1 MDLPAGIHDLFIQI
15 SHGDSAAAL
24 PLIRRLCNVDCRDE
38 GGQTALMCAA
48 QAGKLELVQELL
60 DRGADIKA
68 IDEDK
73 WTALIFA
80 AKEGHLDIVKSLLAK
95 GAEIDH
101 TDVNG
106 WSALMWASYKGH
118 ADVAEELLE
127 LGASPNV
134 QAHHGVTPIIWAAG
148 RGQTGVVECLLSHGA
163 KANSADKYGTTGLVW
178 AARKGHVGCV
188 KALLHHGANVDLA
201 GMNAWTAL
209 IVASRGGFTEVVK
222 MILDEEPNVNAVDK
236 DGMTSLCCAAK
247 EGHTEVVKLLLEQS
261 AYMNIQDK
269 NDETVLIHAVKG
281 GHLDIVKLLLDKYAD
296 VDIQG
301 SDKKTALFWS
311 ADKGLV
317 DITEALLDSNA
328 NPEIPNKDGETPL
341 LRAARNRNREIV
353 RILLD
358 KNAKVSAIDKRG
370 DTALHIAIRFRD
382 KKVSELLLRNPKDG
396 RLLYKPNKEGET
408 PYNID
413 CNHQKGILTQIFGAR
428 SFTPG
433 EEADSEMS
441 DLCSSALADI
451 LSEPTLAPP
460 ITVGLYARWGS
471 GKSFILK
478 KLQDEMRQ
486 FTNHSSKPVF
496 RFSCIVFIV
505 CLLLSAVLG
514 AAVLFIFSEAPGASI
529 GVFFAL
535 FFFLYFLLGVVYLG
549 NRKKWR
555 GMRATSSW
563 LAKQLNYLRLI
574 LAMIY
579 CNPPPQPPQSSKALP
594 IRFIFGDHLHL
605 SNIGGE
611 TPLSKAVTSLS
622 AAVERDLGFM
632 ASRVFRVTRNKY
644 TEGLTKW
651 KRCCCIPC
659 FLLTLLVLACFVAFL
674 VLLFYYFLNTRA
686 VYTNR
691 QHIFIAMIVTGSLVG
706 LALLVNSIWIIQFLY
721 NLIWSPQLRLRRGA
735 SGPLKLEA
743 DTLAQFVHCVD
754 AFQGSQTRMVVVVD
768 GLDSCEQEQI
778 LHLLDSIKALFSSPD
793 SPYITILAIDPYI
806 IAKAIDQN
814 LHTVFKESNIRGHD
828 YLRNLVHLPFYLE
841 VGIKLRENSESA
853 SPTANHIPP
862 SNPKQ
867 LRWGL
872 PSIPE
877 MPENDNGRRV
887 RFTQKIRPE
896 ASQQAGTPSPRPDR
910 HQITALPN
918 KEDSESQALG
928 RMNSGTTRD
937 VSQLLASDEQFSD
950 LSPRSM
956 SRLLNIVSITGR
968 LLRAN
973 NISFQWQRLA
983 SWVNVTEKWPYRT
996 SRMAVFYQNN
1006 EESFDDELPLK
1017 AVYES
1022 IQDEIPASR
1031 EIEPLLDLDQDSRS
1045 FLVYLTKHTPVLTVG
1060 DLRRFLPCACHLDP
1074 YLRKQ
1079 IKDSLESQDM
1089 AGALPN
1095 ISALPRPQSFGSN
1108 FPNQV
1113 SSRSSV
1119 YSALSDTPSRLSY
1132 QMAAINP
1139 FSKKIPSPAISGTPS
1154 PGFLTVKDVCDR
1166 LLQLEGIDKH
1176 SIPRYQTRIAEHNV
1190 NGHVLLQCD
1199 LDELKEVL
1207 GMNFG
1212 DWQLFRSLVMT
1223 MRGQAL
1229 SCTHS
1234 PSMSSSDVLQMET
1247 SQVDSGAN
1255 GLNAGAGTNNSP
1267 GAISPHSQNDYL
1279 NLSFEEL
1286 RKSSQHSSQ
1295 RSSLHNSRLS
1305 LGTSVSESSQFID
1318 QSGTSEAEEESSS
1331 PKHVPRTDHASLL
1344 RAMDE
1349 KGGDVDREGITQ
1361 FMGVVSDCEYDELP
1375 EQYEMSNVIPLQDV
1389 GLTPAEETIPAV
1401 SSGVGLR
1408 RNHSLKSEDANRPK
1422 TNGIHLVDGL
1432 VSERTAGVKH
1442 VGISLPSEQKAKR
1455 QRSLS
1460 EESGESEPTENQPLL
1475 EKNVTNEKDRGK
1487 HKSDA
1492 EHRRSPV
1499 KTAKVQLTSP
1509 KKENGHMDAKPSQ
1522 RLYQPEPNIISPDLK
1537 AQVVED
1543 VERMFENLEVELAHR
1558 KQQSL
1563 PLEVPPPLEP
1573 ALPKPGNVRFPK
1585 SPFRGE
1591 QQTHDLSLLAGYS
1604 SFTPMLRELQ
1614 SVPET
1619 DVMST
1624 TTNSDEVLS
1633 TPGST
1638 DQPRYRRPLVRQ
1650 SQSSDLLTRDRTPPP
1665 PRTVDEKPMMRSVSQ
1680 PNRFTDAGLEL
1691 TQQESPQQRTLDQS
1705 FDEFIMLSLEEQR
1718 KKRTVSDSEELEKPP
1733 KNSGR
1738 GSANPFWRQSAPS
1751 LGLNCDKKDNVF
1763 TVNVGDPGPSNTDR
1777 RTAVHKGGLT
1787 L

>member
-1 MDLPAGIHDLFIQI
+1 MDLPMGIHDLFVQI

-24 PLIRRLCNVDCRDE
+24 PLIQRLRNVDCRDE

-68 IDEDK
+68 VDEDK

-80 AKEGHLDIVKSLLAK
+80 AKDGHLDIVKGLLAK

-118 ADVAEELLE
+118 AEVAEELLQQ
-127 LGASPNV
+127 GASPNV

-148 RGQTGVVECLLSHGA
+148 RGQTAVVECLLRHGA

-178 AARKGHVGCV
+178 AARKGHIGCV
-188 KALLHHGANVDLA
+188 KALLHNGANVDIA
-201 GMNAWTAL
+201 GMNSWTAL
-209 IVASRGGFTEVVK
+209 IVASRGGFTEVVE
-222 MILDEEPNVNAVDK
+222 MILQEEPNVNAVDK
-236 DGMTSLCCAAK
+236 EGMTSICCAAK
-247 EGHTEVVKLLLEQS
+247 EGNTEVVKLLLAHS

-269 NDETVLIHAVKG
+269 SEDTVLIHAVKG
-281 GHLDIVKLLLDKYAD
+281 GHTEIVKALLDKYAD
-296 VDIQG
+296 VNLQG
-301 SDKKTALFWS
+301 HDKKTALFWA

-317 DITEALLDSNA
+317 DIAEALLECNA
-328 NPEIPNKDGETPL
+328 NTEISNKEGETPL

-353 RILLD
+353 RLLLD
-358 KNAKVSAIDKRG
+358 KNAKVSATDKRG

-486 FTNHSSKPVF
+486 FTVHSSKPIF
-496 RFSCIVFIV
+496 RFSCLVFIV

-514 AAVLFIFSEAPGASI
+514 AAVLFIFSNSPGASV
-529 GVFFAL
+529 GVFFTL
-535 FFFLYFLLGVVYLG
+535 FFSLYFILGLVYLG

-555 GMRATSSW
+555 GMRTTSSW
-563 LAKQLNYLRLI
+563 LAKQLNYLRLL

-579 CNPPPQPPQSSKALP
+579 CNPPPKPPQNNKALP

-611 TPLSKAVTSLS
+611 TPLSKAVASLS

-632 ASRVFRVTRNKY
+632 ASRVYRVTRNKY
-644 TEGLTKW
+644 AEGQSRW
-651 KRCCCIPC
+651 KHRCCIPR
-659 FLLTLLVLACFVAFL
+659 FLVTLLVLACLIAFL
-674 VLLFYYFLNTRA
+674 VLLFYYFLNGHTLA
-686 VYTNR
+686 
-691 QHIFIAMIVTGSLVG
+691 QKMKKHIFIAMITNGCVVAV
-706 LALLVNSIWIIQFLY
+706 ALLI
-721 NLIWSPQLRLRRGA
+721 NLIGLLQFIFNVVWSPQLRLRRGA
-735 SGPLKLEA
+735 TRNCDLKSESFLRALKSEA
-743 DTLAQFVHCVD
+743 DTLSQLVHCVD
-754 AFQGSQTRMVVVVD
+754 GFQGTQTRMVVVVD

-793 SPYITILAIDPYI
+793 NPYITILAIDPYI

-841 VGIKLRENSESA
+841 VGIKLKDNAECG
-853 SPTANHIPP
+853 SPTTNHVAP
-862 SNPKQ
+862 SNQK
-867 LRWGL
+867 
-872 PSIPE
+872 PE
-877 MPENDNGRRV
+877 MNQQTITTSSKPDHLSKDETDN
-887 RFTQKIRPE
+887 
-896 ASQQAGTPSPRPDR
+896 
-910 HQITALPN
+910 
-918 KEDSESQALG
+918 QALG

-973 NISFQWQRLA
+973 SITFQWQRLA
-983 SWVNVTEKWPYRT
+983 SWVNLTEKWPYRT
-996 SRMAVFYQNN
+996 SRLAVYYRSH
-1006 EESFDDELPLK
+1006 EDAFDDELPLK
-1017 AVYES
+1017 ALFER
-1022 IQDEIPASR
+1022 ILDEIPTSR
-1031 EIEPLLDLDQDSRS
+1031 EAEPLLDLDQDGRS
-1045 FLVYLTKHTPVLTVG
+1045 FLVYLTKHNPVLTVS

-1079 IKDSLESQDM
+1079 IKDSLESQDL

-1095 ISALPRPQSFGSN
+1095 ITALPRPQSFGSN

-1119 YSALSDTPSRLSY
+1119 YSTLSDTPSRLSY

-1139 FSKKIPSPAISGTPS
+1139 FSKKIPSPAVSGTPS

-1190 NGHVLLQCD
+1190 NGHVLMQCD
-1199 LDELKEVL
+1199 LEELKEVL

-1212 DWQLFRSLVMT
+1212 DWQLFRSLVLT

-1234 PSMSSSDVLQMET
+1234 PSISSSDVLQMESMQGEPAT
-1247 SQVDSGAN
+1247 N
-1255 GLNAGAGTNNSP
+1255 GTNGIGSNNTIP
-1267 GAISPHSQNDYL
+1267 ISPQSQNDYL

-1295 RSSLHNSRLS
+1295 HSSLHNSRLS
-1305 LGTSVSESSQFID
+1305 LGTSLSESSQLID
-1318 QSGTSEAEEESSS
+1318 QSGVSETEEEVS
-1331 PKHVPRTDHASLL
+1331 PKHVPRTDHANLL

-1349 KGGDVDREGITQ
+1349 KGGCVDREGITQ
-1361 FMGVVSDCEYDELP
+1361 FMGVVPDYDYEDS
-1375 EQYEMSNVIPLQDV
+1375 EQYELSSVLVHQDV
-1389 GLTPAEETIPAV
+1389 GLTPAEEILP
-1401 SSGVGLR
+1401 SMGLK
-1408 RNHSLKSEDANRPK
+1408 RNHSFKSEDSIKPK
-1422 TNGIHLVDGL
+1422 TNGVHYIAMEG
-1432 VSERTAGVKH
+1432 SKQERTPMGKASLEGKH
-1442 VGISLPSEQKAKR
+1442 KMKR

-1460 EESGESEPTENQPLL
+1460 EESSESEHREDQPLMKGHA
-1475 EKNVTNEKDRGK
+1475 EDKEQDK
-1487 HKSDA
+1487 HKKDGA
-1492 EHRRSPV
+1492 ARRSPV
-1499 KTAKVQLTSP
+1499 KTSKVKPGETIPQT
-1509 KKENGHMDAKPSQ
+1509 ENGHVDKAKSRQ
-1522 RLYQPEPNIISPDLK
+1522 LYSPEPNIISPDLK
-1537 AQVVED
+1537 AQVVQD
-1543 VERMFENLEVELAHR
+1543 VERMFENLECELAHR
-1558 KQQSL
+1558 KELSP
-1563 PLEVPPPLEP
+1563 PLEVPPSLEP
-1573 ALPKPGNVRFPK
+1573 TPTKSANFRFPK
-1585 SPFRGE
+1585 SPFKGE

-1604 SFTPMLRELQ
+1604 SFTPMMRELQ
-1614 SVPET
+1614 SVPES
-1619 DVMST
+1619 DIMSV
-1624 TTNSDEVLS
+1624 TTNSDDIMS
-1633 TPGST
+1633 TPGS

-1650 SQSSDLLTRDRTPPP
+1650 SQSSDVLLRNTPQPS
-1665 PRTVDEKPMMRSVSQ
+1665 VSMEDKPMMRSVSQ
-1680 PNRFTDAGLEL
+1680 PNRFTDTGLS
-1691 TQQESPQQRTLDQS
+1691 QQSQQQRTLDQS

-1718 KKRTVSDSEELEKPP
+1718 KKRTPENEEHEQIPP
-1733 KNSGR
+1733 KNATNR
-1738 GSANPFWRQSAPS
+1738 GPGSPYWRQSAPS
-1751 LGLNCDKKDNVF
+1751 LGANCENKDNVF
-1763 TVNVGDPGPSNTDR
+1763 MVSIGDAGPSTANQ
-1777 RTAVHKGGLT
+1777 RTAVHKGSLN

>member
-1 MDLPAGIHDLFIQI
+1 MDIAWDESFWF
-15 SHGDSAAAL
+15 
-24 PLIRRLCNVDCRDE
+24 E

-68 IDEDK
+68 IDEDR

-80 AKEGHLDIVKSLLAK
+80 SKEGHLDIVKALLTK

-127 LGASPNV
+127 RGASPNV

-148 RGQTGVVECLLSHGA
+148 RGQTGVVECLLNHGA

-188 KALLHHGANVDLA
+188 KALLHSGANVDLA

-209 IVASRGGFTEVVK
+209 IVASRGGFTEVVRLL
-222 MILDEEPNVNAVDK
+222 LDEDPNVNAVDK

-247 EGHTEVVKLLLEQS
+247 EGHAEVVKLLLEHS
-261 AYMNIQDK
+261 PYLNIQDK
-269 NDETVLIHAVKG
+269 NDDTVLIHTVKG
-281 GHLDIVKLLLDKYAD
+281 GHLETVKLLLDKYAD

-301 SDKKTALFWS
+301 CDKKTALFWA

-317 DITEALLDSNA
+317 DIAEALLECNA

-341 LRAARNRNREIV
+341 LRAVRNRNREIV
-353 RILLD
+353 RVLLD
-358 KNAKVSAIDKRG
+358 KNAKVSATDKRG

-433 EEADSEMS
+433 EEAESEMS
-441 DLCSSALADI
+441 DLCSSSLADI

-486 FTNHSSKPVF
+486 FTNHRSKPVF
-496 RFSCIVFIV
+496 RFSCLVFIV

-514 AAVLFIFSEAPGASI
+514 TAVLFIFSDVPGVSI

-535 FFFLYFLLGVVYLG
+535 FLFLYFLLGVIYLG

-563 LAKQLNYLRLI
+563 LAKQLNYLRLL

-579 CNPPPQPPQSSKALP
+579 CNPPPLPPQSSKALP
-594 IRFIFGDHLHL
+594 IRFIFGEHLHL
-605 SNIGGE
+605 SNLGGD
-611 TPLSKAVTSLS
+611 TPLSEAVASLS
-622 AAVERDLGFM
+622 TAVERDLGFM
-632 ASRVFRVTRNKY
+632 ASRVYRVTKNKY
-644 TEGLTKW
+644 TEGLAKW
-651 KRCCCIPC
+651 KRCCCIPR
-659 FLLTLLVLACFVAFL
+659 FLLTLLVLACFITFL
-674 VLLFYYFLNTRA
+674 VLLFYYFLNYRA
-686 VYTNR
+686 VMGASR
-691 QHIFIAMIVTGSLVG
+691 KPVFIAMIVMGCIVG
-706 LALLVNSIWIIQFLY
+706 LALLSNAPWLLLFVYRLV
-721 NLIWSPQLRLRRGA
+721 WSPQLHLRRAAGR
-735 SGPLKLEA
+735 SQHDLRSESFLRVLKQEA
-743 DTLAQFVHCVD
+743 DTLSQFVRCVD

-793 SPYITILAIDPYI
+793 SPYITVLAIDPYI

-814 LHTVFKESNIRGHD
+814 LHSVFKESNIRGHD

-841 VGIKLRENSESA
+841 VGIKLKENAETA
-853 SPTANHIPP
+853 GPTANHITP
-862 SNPKQ
+862 SSTKQ

-877 MPENDNGRRV
+877 IPENDNGRRAV

-896 ASQQAGTPSPRPDR
+896 ASQQAGTPSPRLDR
-910 HQITALPN
+910 HLIPAQPA
-918 KEDSESQALG
+918 KEDGESQALG
-928 RMNSGTTRD
+928 RMSSGTTRD

-973 NISFQWQRLA
+973 NITFQWQRLA
-983 SWVNVTEKWPYRT
+983 SWVNVTEKWPYRM
-996 SRMAVFYQNN
+996 SRLAVYCQDN
-1006 EESFDDELPLK
+1006 EDAFDDELPLK
-1017 AVYES
+1017 VVFER

-1045 FLVYLTKHTPVLTVG
+1045 FLVYLTKHTPVLTVA
-1060 DLRRFLPCACHLDP
+1060 DVRRFLPCACHLDP

-1095 ISALPRPQSFGSN
+1095 ISALSRPQSFGSN

-1139 FSKKIPSPAISGTPS
+1139 FSKKIPSPAVSGTPS

-1176 SIPRYQTRIAEHNV
+1176 SIPRYQARIAEHNV

-1229 SCTHS
+1229 SCTQS
-1234 PSMSSSDVLQMET
+1234 PSMSSSDVLQMDA
-1247 SQVDSGAN
+1247 SQGDSTVNLMNGGA
-1255 GLNAGAGTNNSP
+1255 AKSNSM
-1267 GAISPHSQNDYL
+1267 AISPHSQNDYL

-1305 LGTSVSESSQFID
+1305 LGTSVSESSQAID
-1318 QSGTSEAEEESSS
+1318 QSGTSEAEEESS
-1331 PKHVPRTDHASLL
+1331 PKYVQRIDHASLL
-1344 RAMDE
+1344 RAMDD
-1349 KGGDVDREGITQ
+1349 KGCDVDREGITQ
-1361 FMGVVSDCEYDELP
+1361 FMGVVSDNEYDERQ
-1375 EQYEMSNVIPLQDV
+1375 EQYEMSNVIAHQDV
-1389 GLTPAEETIPAV
+1389 GLTPAEETIPSV
-1401 SSGVGLR
+1401 SSGLGFR
-1408 RNHSLKSEDANRPK
+1408 RNHSLKLEDANKPQ
-1422 TNGIHLVDGL
+1422 TNGIHHVDGL
-1432 VSERTAGVKH
+1432 ISERIVPGKH
-1442 VGISLPSEQKAKR
+1442 VEISSTAASGNGRKTKR
-1455 QRSLS
+1455 RRSLS
-1460 EESGESEPTENQPLL
+1460 EESGESEPTEDQPLL
-1475 EKNVTNEKDRGK
+1475 DENVSDNKESGRHNNE
-1487 HKSDA
+1487 A
-1492 EHRRSPV
+1492 EQRRSPI
-1499 KTAKVQLTSP
+1499 KTAKVNLTIP
-1509 KKENGHMDAKPSQ
+1509 KTENGHEEGKPS
-1522 RLYQPEPNIISPDLK
+1522 RLLYNPEPNIISPDLK

-1543 VERMFENLEVELAHR
+1543 VEKMFENLEVELSHR
-1558 KQQSL
+1558 KQQSP
-1563 PLEVPPPLEP
+1563 PLEVPPPREP
-1573 ALPKPGNVRFPK
+1573 TLPKPANVRFPK

-1604 SFTPMLRELQ
+1604 SFTPMMRELQ

-1624 TTNSDEVLS
+1624 TTNSDEVMS
-1633 TPGST
+1633 TPGSS

-1650 SQSSDLLTRDRTPPP
+1650 SQSSDLLTRDHTPPP
-1665 PRTVDEKPMMRSVSQ
+1665 PTSVEEKPIMRSISQ

-1691 TQQESPQQRTLDQS
+1691 AQQSSQQRTLDQS

-1718 KKRTVSDSEELEKPP
+1718 KKRTVSDRDELEKPP
-1733 KNSGR
+1733 KNTGR
-1738 GSANPFWRQSAPS
+1738 GAANPFWRQSAPS
-1751 LGLNCDKKDNVF
+1751 LGSNCENRDVF
-1763 TVNVGDPGPSNTDR
+1763 TVNIGDPGPSSSDQKR
-1777 RTAVHKGGLT
+1777 AVLKGSMNL
-1787 L
+1787 